1 MFKARPL
8 GESNEWQTT
17 GQIVAGKIRAIITFC
32 AKGLVIS
39 LAEHLQCPGLN
50 LYEVRPH

>member
-1 MFKARPL
+1 MFRARPL

-17 GQIVAGKIRAIITFC
+17 GQIVVGKIRAIITFC

-39 LAEHLQCPGLN
+39 LTGHLSVPH